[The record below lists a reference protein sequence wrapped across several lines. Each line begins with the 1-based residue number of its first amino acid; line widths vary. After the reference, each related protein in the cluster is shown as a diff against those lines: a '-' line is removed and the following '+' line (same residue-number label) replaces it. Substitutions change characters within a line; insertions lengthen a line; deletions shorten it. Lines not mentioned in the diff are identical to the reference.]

1 MTAILPCTPLA
12 LVKTMEYL
20 GVYNSL
26 LPYGQRAYG
35 RVITVVNR
43 CVSVS
48 MPQWTECE
56 NANRLS

>member
-1 MTAILPCTPLA
+1 
-12 LVKTMEYL
+12 MEYL

-43 CVSVS
+43 CVPVFT
-48 MPQWTECE
+48 P
-56 NANRLS
+56 